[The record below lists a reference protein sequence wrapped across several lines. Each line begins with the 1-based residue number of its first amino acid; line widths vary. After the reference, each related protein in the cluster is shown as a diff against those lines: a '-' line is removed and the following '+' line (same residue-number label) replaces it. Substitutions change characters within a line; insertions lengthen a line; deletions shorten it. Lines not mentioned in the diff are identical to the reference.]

1 MEIEERLR
9 EIENRLMNTTP
20 GPWKGEHEFNVT
32 GRNGFVIGSF
42 GSYFNTM
49 MNQKELIWQKKEN
62 FLNFQQS
69 HIHQLFVLITF
80 FLLCKGYYMFQYLTN
95 I

>member
-49 MNQKELIWQKKEN
+49 MNQKELIWQKE
-62 FLNFQQS
+62 LNRRF
-69 HIHQLFVLITF
+69 IINAPEDTRWMLDLIYK
-80 FLLCKGYYMFQYLTN
+80 LLATEEGE
-95 I
+95 